1 MPVPVRGDVTMRFD
15 KSWVNLNHLLMIL
28 VIASSIM
35 SVPVLADGSIA
46 LRWKQPAKPPVSL
59 AISNTGRYYGAVDAN
74 GNVRYYG
81 TNGEIIW
88 QKQIKGATSMLIAR
102 NGASVL
108 VYALRDPKNLTIS
121 FFNIKGAL
129 LWSHRVQGSVSAGAV
144 SPDGDYAAVTTA
156 KGYVYLYKPDPRRP
170 RYRRWRMDGIGHSID
185 FSPDTSRLIVGTW
198 QKSML
203 VSYDI
208 NGKFLWRSMHTTDR
222 QYDVQVSADGRA
234 VLCVLPGITKDSSME
249 IGLWDN
255 GGRCLWR
262 QNVRGFDPKALVS
275 PESLYVAISY
285 AKFLSPGKSEIAER
299 KVAVFRPDGSLAWE
313 KGGLFF
319 GPRLVALAPK
329 GSSVIVTDG
338 VKSLFRINGKGK
350 ILTKLALGGTV
361 RQIIAADDGSRILL
375 YCGDGWLYLFDIQ

>member
-1 MPVPVRGDVTMRFD
+1 MRFD
-15 KSWVNLNHLLMIL
+15 KTWVSLNHLLMIL
-28 VIASSIM
+28 VIVSSII
-35 SVPVLADGSIA
+35 SIPVLADDSIA
-46 LRWKQPAKPPVSL
+46 LQWKQPVKPLVSL
-59 AISNTGRYYGAVDAN
+59 AISNTGRYYGAVDVN

-81 TNGEIIW
+81 TNGKIIW
-88 QKQIKGATSMLIAR
+88 QKKIKGATSMLIAR
-102 NGASVL
+102 NGESVL
-108 VYALRDPKNLTIS
+108 VYALRDAKNLTIS
-121 FFNIKGAL
+121 FFNINGML
-129 LWSHRVQGSVSAGAV
+129 LWKHKVQGSVSAGAV

-170 RYRRWRMDGIGHSID
+170 KYRRWRMDGIGHSID

-208 NGKFLWRSMHTTDR
+208 DGKFLWRSMHTTDR

-234 VLCVLPGITKDSSME
+234 ILCVLPGINKDSAME
-249 IGLWDN
+249 IGLWDS
-255 GGRCLWR
+255 GGQCLWR
-262 QNVRGFDPKALVS
+262 QNLLGFNPKALVS

-299 KVAVFRPDGSLAWE
+299 KVAVFRPDGSLSWE

-350 ILTKLALGGTV
+350 ILTKMTLGGTV
-361 RQIIAADDGSRILL
+361 RQIITADDGSRILL
-375 YCGDGWLYLFDIQ
+375 YCGDGWLYLFDIR